1 MRKLSTTVA
10 IKDYVANTLGNSF
23 AFDNF
28 FAWEHFNIDFLLFS
42 KNFKHQGPVYTS
54 CHYCNW
60 FFNGKRLFKNN
71 YQKASFRI
79 ATIL

>member
-42 KNFKHQGPVYTS
+42 KNFKHQGPVCTS

>member
-1 MRKLSTTVA
+1 MRKLSTTV

-42 KNFKHQGPVYTS
+42 KNFKHQGPVCTS